1 MNEKKFSAIYKVR
14 KLNVDDVNQIYDLC
28 RQNSLYY
35 EYCQPM
41 VSRESI
47 KEDLVALPPNISINQ
62 KYFVGFYDSEKLIA
76 VMDVIDGYPE
86 KAIAFVGFFMTDI
99 SVQNKGL
106 GSAIIS
112 DFVEYLRTEKYE
124 SVRLAWVKGNPQ
136 SEHFWTK
143 NGFRFLKETSSSA
156 ADCVILAERVIE
168 K

>member
-35 EYCQPM
+35 EYCPPM

-112 DFVEYLRTEKYE
+112 DFIEYLRTEKYE

-143 NGFRFLKETSSSA
+143 NGFRLLKETSSSA